1 MEDLDKA
8 WNSLNSKAKKIAD
21 LIYEVGKK
29 APVRIITHIDAD
41 GLCAGGLISRALRRL
56 KVPFHLSPVKFLS
69 KDLIS
74 EIMSEK
80 YGLFV
85 YLDLGAGYLK
95 EIQEVLG
102 SEDKKKVLILD
113 HHPPVKVIRKEP
125 PLYVLNPFDD
135 GINGSYEIS
144 GAGVAYLVYRHLVG
158 GDDESVIMAITG
170 ALGDQQAGDNGFS
183 GINSKYIELA
193 KKLGFLEVKRDLR
206 LFGGPDYPLVPALQR
221 TYDLV
226 LLGLFQEAKDAVNLL
241 ERLKIPL
248 KIENRPTRL
257 SDLTID
263 QKRELFN
270 EIVKQIVSKGES
282 GLSALTNLFGEVY
295 LAVSEPVGSPARELN
310 GLSTLLNAC
319 GRMGRPDL
327 GIALAMGFRGSVL
340 ESALQTLSDYR
351 KTLAR
356 ALAQIMEDSGKITR
370 KEEGVLF
377 LLGGET
383 IKDTM
388 IGTITSI
395 IAKSKFSREYL
406 MVIGL
411 TKSDA
416 AIKISARL
424 TDNGIRAGI
433 NLDHLMRKG
442 CGRVGGIGGGHKH
455 AAGGY
460 IPEGEEENFIR
471 AVLKCLNEAETLE

>member
-1 MEDLDKA
+1 MEDSDRA
-8 WNSLNSKAKKIAD
+8 WSSLNSKAKRIAD
-21 LIYEVGKK
+21 LIYEVGRR
-29 APVRIITHIDAD
+29 APIRIITHIDAD

-56 KVPFHLSPVKFLS
+56 NVPFHLSPVKFLS

-74 EIMSEK
+74 EIMSER
-80 YGLFV
+80 YGLFLF
-85 YLDLGAGYLK
+85 LDMGAGYLK

-102 SEDKKKVLILD
+102 SEDKKKVFILD
-113 HHPPVKVIRKEP
+113 HHPPVKVIREE
-125 PLYVLNPFDD
+125 PLYMLNPFDE

-144 GAGVAYLVYRHLVG
+144 GAGIAYLVYRHLVG

-170 ALGDQQAGDNGFS
+170 ALGDQQAGDDGFS
-183 GINSKYIELA
+183 GINSKFIELG
-193 KKLGFLEVKRDLR
+193 KKLGVLEVKRDLR

-248 KIENRPTRL
+248 KIENRPIRL
-257 SDLTID
+257 SDLTIE

-270 EIVKQIVSKGES
+270 EIVKQIASRGES

-295 LAVSEPVGSPARELN
+295 LAVLEPVGSPARELN

-319 GRMGRPDL
+319 GRMGRPYL

-351 KTLAR
+351 KTLAG
-356 ALAQIMEDSGKITR
+356 ALAKIMEDSGEITR
-370 KEEGVLF
+370 KEGGVLF
-377 LLGGET
+377 LLGGEA

-388 IGTITSI
+388 IGTVTSI
-395 IAKSKFSREYL
+395 IAKSKFSKEYL

-433 NLDHLMRKG
+433 NLDSLMRKG

-460 IPEGEEENFIR
+460 IPWGEEENFIH
-471 AVLKCLNEAETLE
+471 AVLNCLSEAKALE